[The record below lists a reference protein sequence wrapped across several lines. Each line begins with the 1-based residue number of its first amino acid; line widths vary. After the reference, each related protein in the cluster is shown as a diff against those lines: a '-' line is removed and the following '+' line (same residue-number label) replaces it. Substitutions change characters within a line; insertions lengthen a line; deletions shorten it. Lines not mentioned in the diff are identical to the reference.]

1 MNHICRCIILSE
13 GRVMSELLTMTLAHV
28 QEQFGSAAGGAQAAA
43 PKPHGRPGAQETG
56 GSEKLTVA

>member
-1 MNHICRCIILSE
+1 
-13 GRVMSELLTMTLAHV
+13 MSVLLTMMLPHV

-43 PKPHGRPGAQETG
+43 SKPHGRPGAHETS